1 MSPWTTGHVWIE
13 GLVAMLGNSRDH
25 EHGAM
30 RGAAM
35 LEAAIAQSKRRL
47 VAEHQVGPAREGLGR
62 LLVRPVE
69 PEPRLFMGANI
80 TSQGLAG
87 VSD

>member
-1 MSPWTTGHVWIE
+1 MWIE
-13 GLVAMLGNSRDH
+13 GLVAMLDNPRDH

-30 RGAAM
+30 TVEGL
-35 LEAAIAQSKRRL
+35 LEATIVQSKRRL
-47 VAEHQVGPAREGLGR
+47 VAEHQEEPAREGLGY

-80 TSQGLAG
+80 TSQELAG

>member
-1 MSPWTTGHVWIE
+1 MFLGHVWIE
-13 GLVAMLGNSRDH
+13 GLVAMLDNPRDH
-25 EHGAM
+25 EHGTM
-30 RGAAM
+30 TVEGL
-35 LEAAIAQSKRRL
+35 LEATIVQSKRQL
-47 VAEHQVGPAREGLGR
+47 VAENQGEPAREGLGY

-80 TSQGLAG
+80 TSQELAG

>member
-1 MSPWTTGHVWIE
+1 MWIE
-13 GLVAMLGNSRDH
+13 GLVAMLDNSRDH
-25 EHGAM
+25 EHGVR
-30 RGAAM
+30 RGAAL
-35 LEAAIAQSKRRL
+35 LEATIVQSKRRL
-47 VAEHQVGPAREGLGR
+47 VAEHQEEPAREGLGY

-80 TSQGLAG
+80 TSQELAG

>member
-1 MSPWTTGHVWIE
+1 MWIE
-13 GLVAMLGNSRDH
+13 GLVAMLNNSRDN
-25 EHGAM
+25 EHGAR
-30 RGAAM
+30 RGAAL
-35 LEAAIAQSKRRL
+35 LEATIVQSKRRL
-47 VAEHQVGPAREGLGR
+47 VAEHQEEPAREGFGR

-69 PEPRLFMGANI
+69 PGPRLYIEGNI

>member
-1 MSPWTTGHVWIE
+1 M
-13 GLVAMLGNSRDH
+13 AMLGNSRDH

-30 RGAAM
+30 RGAAL
-35 LEAAIAQSKRRL
+35 LEATIVQSKRRL
-47 VAEHQVGPAREGLGR
+47 VAENQGEPAREGLGY

-80 TSQGLAG
+80 TSQVLAG